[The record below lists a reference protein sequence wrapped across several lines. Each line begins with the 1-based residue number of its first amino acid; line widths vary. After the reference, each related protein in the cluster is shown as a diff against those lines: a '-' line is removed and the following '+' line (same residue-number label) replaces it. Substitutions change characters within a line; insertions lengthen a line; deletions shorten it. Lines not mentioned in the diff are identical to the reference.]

1 MQTRRAPCLSVI
13 NFKEDSYMK
22 ITINARQM
30 TVRESLKELVFEKLS
45 KLDKYFYDEGEAT
58 VTFSRK
64 RNNVNLEVTIYAA
77 NTLFRC
83 ETEDETFQ
91 NALDRSIDTIE
102 RQIRRNKTRLEKRL
116 REGVFDTG
124 YTADDYID
132 DEPEFKIRTKT
143 FSFKPM
149 SVEEAILQMNLLGH
163 EFFVFEDQESGD
175 TCVVYKRKDGDY
187 GLIVPER

>member
-1 MQTRRAPCLSVI
+1 MR
-13 NFKEDSYMK
+13 
-22 ITINARQM
+22 ITISGKNIDVTEGLRSAI
-30 TVRESLKELVFEKLS
+30 EEKLS
-45 KLDKYFYDEGEAT
+45 KLDKYFYDEGDAT

-77 NTLFRC
+77 NTFFRS

-163 EFFVFEDQESGD
+163 EFFVFQDQETED

-187 GLIVPER
+187 GLIVPE

>member
-1 MQTRRAPCLSVI
+1 
-13 NFKEDSYMK
+13 MK
-22 ITINARQM
+22 ITVNARQM
-30 TVRESLKELVFEKLS
+30 TVRESLKELVYEKLA

-58 VTFSRK
+58 VTFSKK

-83 ETEDETFQ
+83 ENEDETFQ

-132 DEPEFKIRTKT
+132 DEVEFKIRTKT

-163 EFFVFEDQESGD
+163 SFFVFENDKTEKVN
-175 TCVVYKRKDGDY
+175 VVYCRADGDY
-187 GLIVPER
+187 GLIEQE

>member
-1 MQTRRAPCLSVI
+1 
-13 NFKEDSYMK
+13 MK

-30 TVRESLKELVFEKLS
+30 TVRDSLKELVYEKLS
-45 KLDKYFYDEGEAT
+45 KLDKYFYDEGEAA

-83 ETEDETFQ
+83 ESEDETFQ
-91 NALDRSIDTIE
+91 NALDHSVDTIE
-102 RQIRRNKTRLEKRL
+102 RQIRKNKTRLEKRL

-132 DEPEFKIRTKT
+132 DEPEFKIRRKT

-149 SVEEAILQMNLLGH
+149 SVEEAILQMNLIGH
-163 EFFVFEDQESGD
+163 EFFIFENDETNQIN
-175 TCVVYKRKDGDY
+175 VVYKRHQDKY
-187 GLIVPER
+187 GLIIPE

>member
-1 MQTRRAPCLSVI
+1 
-13 NFKEDSYMK
+13 MK

-30 TVRESLKELVFEKLS
+30 SVRESLKELVVEKLS

-58 VTFSRK
+58 VTFSKK

-149 SVEEAILQMNLLGH
+149 SVEEAISRLDGIKCGFKNTSCPDQVAKALELYKEKKNNG
-163 EFFVFEDQESGD
+163 ESFEAVSAAE
-175 TCVVYKRKDGDY
+175 
-187 GLIVPER
+187 L

>member
-1 MQTRRAPCLSVI
+1 
-13 NFKEDSYMK
+13 MK

-30 TVRESLKELVFEKLS
+30 SVRESLKELVFEKLS
-45 KLDKYFYDEGEAT
+45 KLDKYFCDEGDAT
-58 VTFSRK
+58 VTFSKK

-77 NTLFRC
+77 STFFRC
-83 ETEDETFQ
+83 EIEDETFQ

-132 DEPEFKIRTKT
+132 DELEFKIRTKT

-149 SVEEAILQMNLLGH
+149 SVEEAILQMNLLSH